1 MTTIND
7 IEARLNAI
15 AFSGRSYPG
24 SSREEVKAAY
34 NAAVA
39 DFEANAAVDVA
50 YLIGRVRELQ
60 AAIAVAAAGIADAA
74 SYVAAQYAGTPDEA
88 REIHLA
94 VGEPIDALV
103 NVAQGTAT
111 TSEEDAQ

>member
-60 AAIAVAAAGIADAA
+60 AAIAVAAAGVADGA
-74 SYVAAQYAGTPDEA
+74 SYIAARYASTPYEA
-88 REIHLA
+88 RKIRLA
-94 VGEPIDALV
+94 VGEAIDALV
-103 NVAQGTAT
+103 NVAQGTEI
-111 TSEEDAQ
+111 TSDEVER